1 MYTIISIISFIF
13 VFGLLVFFHEFG
25 HFAVAKLNNIKVHKF
40 ALGMGPKL
48 LSYQGR
54 ETEYSLRILPIGGY
68 VHMEGEDEV
77 SDDERSFS
85 SKTPLQRMA
94 VLAAG
99 PIMNIVLAVILLTI
113 IAFNFGAPVNT
124 IDKITEDSPAEIVG
138 LKAGDEIIKINEVD
152 INSWDDIVETIG
164 ENEDR
169 ILKVNVLRNGEKLS
183 FDITPKLD
191 KKTNRYLIGITPAME
206 KSVIKSV
213 KSAVG
218 NVFLV
223 MKQIFEFLFNFLR
236 GQGSAE
242 DVVGPIGMF
251 HYVGEAASISI
262 FSLLSLA
269 AVISINLAI
278 INILPF
284 PALDGGR
291 IIFAIIEMIKGS
303 PVDPEKEG
311 FVHMIGF
318 VVLIALMVLVV
329 YKDIIRFN
337 LL

>member
-1 MYTIISIISFIF
+1 MYTIISFVF

-25 HFAVAKLNNIKVHKF
+25 HFALAKLNNIKVHQF

-48 LSYQGR
+48 LSYQGK
-54 ETEYSLRILPIGGY
+54 ETEYSIRVLPIGGY
-68 VHMEGEDEV
+68 VKMEGEDEA

-85 SKTPLQRMA
+85 CKTPLQRIS

-99 PIMNIVLAVILLTI
+99 PIMNIVLAIILLTI
-113 IAFNFGAPVNT
+113 IAFSFGMPVNI
-124 IDKITEDSPAEIVG
+124 IDKVTKDSPAEMVG
-138 LKAGDEIIKINEVD
+138 LKSGDKIIKINETD
-152 INSWDDIVETIG
+152 IDSWEDIVNTIG
-164 ENEDR
+164 ESKDDSLN
-169 ILKVNVLRNGEKLS
+169 IKVVRNGETLS
-183 FDITPKLD
+183 FDVAPKLD
-191 KKTNRYLIGITPAME
+191 KETNRYLIGISPAMK

-213 KSAVG
+213 KSSVE

-223 MKQIFEFLFNFLR
+223 MKQIFGFLFSFIR
-236 GQGSAE
+236 GEGSTE

-251 HYVGEAASISI
+251 HYVGEAARISI
-262 FSLLSLA
+262 YSLLSLA

-278 INILPF
+278 LNILPF

-291 IIFAIIEMIKGS
+291 IIFAIIELIKGS
-303 PVDPEKEG
+303 PIDPEKEG

-318 VVLIALMVLVV
+318 VVLIILMVLVV